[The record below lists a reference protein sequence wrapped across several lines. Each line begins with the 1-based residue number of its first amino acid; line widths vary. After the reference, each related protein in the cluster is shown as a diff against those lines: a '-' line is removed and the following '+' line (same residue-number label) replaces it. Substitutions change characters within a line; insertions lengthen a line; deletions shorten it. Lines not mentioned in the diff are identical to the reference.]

1 MAHERRPSFAFG
13 PFLLDVSEQTLTR
26 DGRPVPLTPKLFDVL
41 RLLVEHHGHLIDKE
55 TFIERV
61 WDGGFVEEGALT
73 RSVSMLRK
81 ALGDT
86 LADPVYIETVPKR
99 GYRFIAP
106 VNTPQPATR
115 RIGVTAAL
123 AAVAITI
130 VSAMALTVLRPQPKS
145 GESTGARSLAHAQIT
160 FTGSASAPAI
170 SRDGQ
175 RVAYIAAD
183 ASGKHAL
190 VSDLAGGAS
199 TEILSAPELGYPRWS
214 PDDRHLLISARGPD
228 RAGVYVVSTNGA
240 APRQV
245 APKRYVACWS
255 PDGSL
260 IAVPHFMGGEIS
272 VRTVMG
278 EEHAKWSLA
287 GTHWSIWDVDWS
299 GPAGL
304 LAVVSNDYQG
314 HYTIWTV
321 RPDGSDQRKVLEE
334 TGEITTVRW
343 APEGTALFYSHRKNK
358 TVAINRVAL
367 SSGDSASQR
376 ASIVTGLEAGRAFSM
391 SGDGRRVL
399 YARTPFHSNL
409 WLLDLDHPDG
419 AGEPRAQ
426 AMTTGTAYI
435 ERPRI
440 SPDGTTV
447 AFNVGHEPSTQ
458 LYTMPLSGGRWTQLT
473 DFESTNVGA
482 AWSPDGTQIAFVST
496 QGQIPQVWTMDARGG
511 APRRRSTGVV
521 SDSFDLA
528 WSPAGITYQNP
539 GNRNYTVLSS
549 STGDEHPLVTEHSD
563 RWIFSP
569 VTNSQGSIAVS
580 WNRRP
585 RGIWVI
591 DPASGRDRLIYTVG
605 KGSAYPIGWSP
616 QNDFVYVVEGEPA
629 ELREVPSLRSE
640 TMKLASILK
649 VPADGGEP
657 TVVARL
663 PFDEIGVVAM
673 TPDARKLVVPVFS
686 SRSDIWLVDDFY
698 AAPPTV
704 R

>member
-1 MAHERRPSFAFG
+1 MVHERRPSFAFG
-13 PFLLDVSEQTLTR
+13 PFVLDVSEQTLSR

-41 RLLVEHHGHLIDKE
+41 RLLVEHQGHLVDKE
-55 TFIERV
+55 TFIEKV

-106 VNTPQPATR
+106 VTTPPPASR
-115 RIGVTAAL
+115 RMRAT
-123 AAVAITI
+123 AAVA
-130 VSAMALTVLRPQPKS
+130 VAAMAVVAAIALTVLRRQPQTA
-145 GESTGARSLAHAQIT
+145 ESSAAQAPAHAQIT

-175 RVAYIAAD
+175 RVAYIASD
-183 ASGKHAL
+183 AAGKRAL
-190 VSDLAGGAS
+190 VRDLAGGAS
-199 TEILSAPELGYPRWS
+199 TELLAAPELGYPRWS
-214 PDDRHLLISARGPD
+214 PDSRHLLISARGPG

-287 GTHWSIWDVDWS
+287 GTHWSIFDVDWS

-304 LAVVSNDYQG
+304 LAVVSNDFQG
-314 HYTIWTV
+314 RYTIWTI
-321 RPDGSDQRKVLEE
+321 RPDGSDQQKVLEE
-334 TGEITTVRW
+334 TGEITTVQW
-343 APEGTALFYSHRKNK
+343 APDGTALFYSHRKNQ
-358 TVAINRVAL
+358 TVSINRVAL
-367 SSGDSASQR
+367 SPGGGGLHR

-391 SGDGRRVL
+391 SGDGKRVL
-399 YARTPFHSNL
+399 YARAPFHSNL
-409 WLLDLDHPDG
+409 WLLDLDQANG
-419 AGEPRAQ
+419 VGEPAAQ
-426 AMTTGTAYI
+426 ALTHGTSYI
-435 ERPRI
+435 ERPRV
-440 SPDGTTV
+440 SPDGTLV
-447 AFNVGHEPSTQ
+447 AFNVGHEPRTQ
-458 LYTMPLSGGRWTQLT
+458 IYAMPLAGGRWTQLT
-473 DFESTNVGA
+473 DLESTNVGA
-482 AWSPDGTQIAFVST
+482 AWSPDGTEIAFVST
-496 QGQIPQVWTMDARGG
+496 QGGTPQVWTVDARGG
-511 APRRRSTGVV
+511 VARRRSTGIV
-521 SDSFDLA
+521 SDSLDLA
-528 WSPAGITYQNP
+528 WSAAGIAYQNP
-539 GNRNYTVLSS
+539 GNRNFTVLSP
-549 STGDEHPLVTEHSD
+549 STGDEHPLIAERAD

-569 VTNSQGSIAVS
+569 VANSQGSIAMFWS
-580 WNRRP
+580 RP
-585 RGIWVI
+585 QSGIWVI
-591 DPASGRDRLIYTVG
+591 DPASGHERLIY
-605 KGSAYPIGWSP
+605 KRARGSAYPIGWSAA
-616 QNDFVYVVEGEPA
+616 NDFLFVVEGEPA
-629 ELREVPSLRSE
+629 ELREMPSRLGE
-640 TMKLASILK
+640 TMKHASILK
-649 VPADGGEP
+649 VPVSGGEP

-663 PFDEIGVVAM
+663 PFDEIGVVAL

-698 AAPPTV
+698 SAPPA